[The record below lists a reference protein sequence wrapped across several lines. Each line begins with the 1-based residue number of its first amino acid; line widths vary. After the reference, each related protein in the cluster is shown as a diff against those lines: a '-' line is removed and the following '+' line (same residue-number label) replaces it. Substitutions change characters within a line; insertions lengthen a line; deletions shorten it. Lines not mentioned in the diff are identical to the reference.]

1 MVVFA
6 KICLLGDGQVGKT
19 SLRNQYMGKGV
30 PGDYLPTLGAD
41 FASTQVNIP
50 FNNTKTN
57 IHYSGSGKI

>member
-41 FASTQVNIP
+41 
-50 FNNTKTN
+50 
-57 IHYSGSGKI
+57 